1 MKTLAPLSFCP
12 NFLDHDE
19 TFCKPDH
26 AFHQRNNDFACYGRF
41 IVLLLDIRF
50 SVSIP
55 LLRYIMNEPLLSLNK
70 QVEQKWH
77 AISEIPAVAQ
87 AEG

>member
-1 MKTLAPLSFCP
+1 
-12 NFLDHDE
+12 
-19 TFCKPDH
+19 
-26 AFHQRNNDFACYGRF
+26 
-41 IVLLLDIRF
+41 
-50 SVSIP
+50 
-55 LLRYIMNEPLLSLNK
+55 MNEPLLSLNK